1 MTHLSEQVL
10 VDLAEE
16 GADGAAA
23 RSGRDHLARCAR
35 CRDRVETLRETM
47 QTLREDQAPEPSPL
61 FWDQLSRRVLAGLD
75 RQPVAPARGWWLP
88 RWRWA
93 FAMAAGAVL
102 VAVLTRPGLPPAR
115 SGAGAQ
121 LPTPATDMA
130 LDGPGVTRPATDGSW
145 AVAEEDESWG
155 MLVGLAESL
164 EGDAAFDAGLFVR
177 PGSIEQAVLMLSED
191 ERRDLARA
199 IRAELDRSAL

>member
-1 MTHLSEQVL
+1 MTHLSEQAL

-16 GADGAAA
+16 SADGAAA

-35 CRDRVETLRETM
+35 CRDRVEALRETM
-47 QTLREDQAPEPSPL
+47 QTLRADQAPEPSPL
-61 FWDQLSRRVLAGLD
+61 FWDQLSTRVLADLD
-75 RQPVAPARGWWLP
+75 HQPVAHARGWWLP

-93 FAMAAGAVL
+93 FAMAAGVVL
-102 VAVLTRPGLPPAR
+102 VAILARPGLPPPR

-121 LPTPATDMA
+121 LPTAATDVA
-130 LDGPGVTRPATDGSW
+130 LDGPGVPRPATDGSW
-145 AVAEEDESWG
+145 AVAEEDESWA

-164 EGDAAFDAGLFVR
+164 DGDAAFDASLFVR
-177 PGSIEQAVLMLSED
+177 PGSIEQAVLMLSEE
-191 ERRDLARA
+191 ERRDFARA